1 MRYTI
6 HRIRPKRDGGG
17 MLPLGT
23 RAEVLAAFAR
33 MNTAPDHDGGRFL
46 YGPGMRI
53 ELTTEGIGDG
63 SREGVVQGSTQGRA
77 QTPVLSAEVKVAEE
91 ELFEIVFQGTASEFP
106 GPLAK
111 MIRRHGWHLLNLET
125 GSCYP
130 PMPVDS
136 EDID

>member
-6 HRIRPKRDGGG
+6 NKIRSKRDGGG

-23 RAEVLAAFAR
+23 RAEVVAAFAR
-33 MNTAPDHDGGRFL
+33 MNTAPDQDGGKFL
-46 YGPGMRI
+46 YGPGMRV
-53 ELTTEGIGDG
+53 ELDI
-63 SREGVVQGSTQGRA
+63 RA
-77 QTPVLSAEVKVAEE
+77 EPPSAPAVFSAEVKVAEE
-91 ELFEIVFQGTASEFP
+91 ELFEIIFQGTATEFP

-130 PMPVDS
+130 PMPIDS
-136 EDID
+136 EDDS

>member
-1 MRYTI
+1 
-6 HRIRPKRDGGG
+6 
-17 MLPLGT
+17 
-23 RAEVLAAFAR
+23 
-33 MNTAPDHDGGRFL
+33 
-46 YGPGMRI
+46 
-53 ELTTEGIGDG
+53 
-63 SREGVVQGSTQGRA
+63 
-77 QTPVLSAEVKVAEE
+77 VKVAEE

>member
-6 HRIRPKRDGGG
+6 NKIRAKRDGGG

-23 RAEVLAAFAR
+23 RAEVVAAFAR
-33 MNTAPDHDGGRFL
+33 MNTAPDHDGSRFL
-46 YGPGMRI
+46 YGPGMRV
-53 ELTTEGIGDG
+53 ELEIRNEPPTGT
-63 SREGVVQGSTQGRA
+63 SVF
-77 QTPVLSAEVKVAEE
+77 SAEVKVAEE
-91 ELFEIVFQGTASEFP
+91 ELFEIIFQGTATEFP

-136 EDID
+136 EDDS